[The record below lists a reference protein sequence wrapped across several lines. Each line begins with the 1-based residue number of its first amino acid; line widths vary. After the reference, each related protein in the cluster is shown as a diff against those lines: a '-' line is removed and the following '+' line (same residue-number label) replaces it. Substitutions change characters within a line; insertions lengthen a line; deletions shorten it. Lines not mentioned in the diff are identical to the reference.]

1 MSIGW
6 EMSVMPQ
13 MLAPPPSDRLAS
25 DQSPSQPMP
34 SGASPAAVVD
44 ANNPPAW
51 VLPIRWHLAL
61 FGLGIVAPP
70 VFVVGYLV
78 GDAIP
83 FGPHDL
89 AAICVALTVVGCA
102 AVTYGRF
109 LALAHKTIQIQVQD
123 LTQLGAF
130 TSLQLPKFSPVRE
143 ANETML
149 ALAQAGR
156 HISARTA
163 SLRVS
168 EERFRGL
175 VDDAPVGIFRTDEQ
189 GSYTYVNARW
199 TAIVGSTPDQLLGDA
214 WMDFVHTDDRNRVLA
229 SWKQALIAR
238 APFVG
243 EYRCITPDGR
253 TIWVNC
259 HAIAETDDADIY
271 PGGGS
276 GSGPQAITTGGY
288 IGTLTNI
295 TERRQAEIAR
305 DEVEDQLRHAIEVGR
320 MGIWEIDLISGIGR
334 WDAYLY
340 RMFGLEPHSEPI
352 TPALL
357 QRHVVAEDLA
367 RLQASIAQVAKTRE
381 PAMQEFRITRPD
393 GEQRWLVSR
402 GNVIATHQGLSAR
415 MAGVTFD
422 ITDAKRQEEKQAL
435 LIGELSHR
443 VKNTLAVLQAI
454 AFRSLRTDDT
464 AEQFVARFTGRLS
477 ALADAHSL
485 LTDTDWDGTTL
496 RALITQETSAAEW
509 RDQRVS
515 LSGPDVLLKPEAAL
529 ALALVFHELTTNAI
543 KYGALA
549 GAAGQLDITW
559 AIKSSATSEA
569 NNRRQLM
576 LTWNEQCGMP
586 ISPVRP
592 RGFGSDL
599 IERSLG
605 QGLGGT
611 VERTFGSHGVTVK
624 MSLPLG

>member
-1 MSIGW
+1 MATGVQSQGL
-6 EMSVMPQ
+6 Q
-13 MLAPPPSDRLAS
+13 PPL
-25 DQSPSQPMP
+25 
-34 SGASPAAVVD
+34 
-44 ANNPPAW
+44 W
-51 VLPIRWHLAL
+51 VLPIRWHLAF
-61 FGLGIVAPP
+61 FGLGFVAPP
-70 VFVVGYLV
+70 VFVAGYLAGDRIPFAAHDFMAIGIAAAIVGCASVLYGRYLALAHKAIQSQVRDLAMVGAQV

-83 FGPHDL
+83 KL
-89 AAICVALTVVGCA
+89 
-102 AVTYGRF
+102 
-109 LALAHKTIQIQVQD
+109 
-123 LTQLGAF
+123 
-130 TSLQLPKFSPVRE
+130 SPVRE
-143 ANETML
+143 ANETMR
-149 ALAQAGR
+149 ALRQAGH

-175 VDDAPVGIFRTDEQ
+175 VDDAPVGIFRTDAK
-189 GSYTYVNARW
+189 GFYTYVNARW

-214 WMDFVHTDDRNRVLA
+214 WAEFIHSDDRMQVTQ

-259 HAIAETDDADIY
+259 HAIPETDDAGTD
-271 PGGGS
+271 GGE
-276 GSGPQAITTGGY
+276 TTTEATGVTVSGGY
-288 IGTLTNI
+288 IGTLTNV
-295 TERRQAEIAR
+295 TERRQAEITR
-305 DEVEDQLRHAIEVGR
+305 DEVEDQLRHAIEAGR
-320 MGIWEIDLISGIGR
+320 MGIWEIDLLTGIGR

-340 RMFGLEPHSEPI
+340 RMFGLTPHSEPI
-352 TPALL
+352 TPDLL
-357 QRHVVAEDLA
+357 RRHVIAEDLE

-381 PAMQEFRITRPD
+381 PAKQEFRITRPD

-402 GNVIATHQGLSAR
+402 GNVVSTQQGLSAR

-454 AFRSLRTDDT
+454 AFRSLRSEDT
-464 AEQFVARFTGRLS
+464 AKEFVARFTGRLH

-485 LTDTDWDGTTL
+485 LTDTDWEGTTL

-515 LSGPDVLLKPEAAL
+515 LNGPDVLLKPEPAL

-543 KYGALA
+543 KYGALS

-559 AIKSSATSEA
+559 AIQSGPPSPSQSPSLSGTG
-569 NNRRQLM
+569 RQLA
-576 LTWNEQCGMP
+576 LTWSERCGAP
-586 ISPVRP
+586 IAAEPAGP
-592 RGFGSDL
+592 FGSDL

-605 QGLGGT
+605 HGLGGT
-611 VERTFGSHGVTVK
+611 VEREFAPTGVTVRI
-624 MSLPLG
+624 SLPLT